1 MDVRAPWTQSLRT
14 AANNPS
20 HLTTPAVRLQLNLGG
35 PGMTL
40 TNRMQLLTTAPSASA
55 KPGAMESVTV
65 PTEDPRDLRA
75 CPKVRGLE
83 TGLETSSGGKPAR
96 HQKAIPKAHLTFVI
110 DCTRG
115 KHVSLAALPG
125 PPRVPSPN
133 LGPVIPPMKTYI
145 LLCGENR
152 APHVN
157 QEAPLG
163 GGGLAQ
169 TRGPLPPCRETTAPD
184 SSPAS
189 PVCLQGAPEAK
200 GGPAKTVS
208 SRSSAWGAVIV
219 SLKALSSCVCAQAD

>member
-1 MDVRAPWTQSLRT
+1 MGLDVY
-14 AANNPS
+14 
-20 HLTTPAVRLQLNLGG
+20 
-35 PGMTL
+35 
-40 TNRMQLLTTAPSASA
+40 
-55 KPGAMESVTV
+55 
-65 PTEDPRDLRA
+65 
-75 CPKVRGLE
+75 
-83 TGLETSSGGKPAR
+83 
-96 HQKAIPKAHLTFVI
+96 
-110 DCTRG
+110 TRG
-115 KHVSLAALPG
+115 KHISLAALPG

-152 APHVN
+152 PPHIN

-189 PVCLQGAPEAK
+189 PLCLQGAPEAK

-208 SRSSAWGAVIV
+208 SRSSAWGTVIV
-219 SLKALSSCVCAQAD
+219 SLKALSSCVCAQADYNWKSLAKGGEGWQPTLQSSADAVPRVHSLFPSQEVFCA